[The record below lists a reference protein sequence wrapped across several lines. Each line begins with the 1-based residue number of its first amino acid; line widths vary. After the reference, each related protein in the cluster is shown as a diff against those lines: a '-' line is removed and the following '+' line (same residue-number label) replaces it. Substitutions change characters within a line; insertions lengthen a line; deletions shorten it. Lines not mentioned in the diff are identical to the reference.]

1 MAHVEN
7 LTTRLEG
14 SIVTLE
20 PLRPEHAEE
29 LWEAA
34 QAPEIWTW
42 LANLNERERFDLWHE
57 ASLEAAAAGREGPFT
72 TRDAESGAVIG
83 SSRYLNVRPADRV
96 VEIGWTWLNPR
107 AWRSGANVEAKL
119 LMMGHAFETLDCV
132 RVEFKTDARNERSR
146 AALAALPARFEG
158 VLRNHMIVP
167 DVGQRDSAYFSVIA
181 GEWPAVRAN
190 LERRLGRGTSAG
202 ESGPATG
209 AGEGGPAVSGGEAER
224 PVAGTANR
232 PERDLSLRRSSDPA
246 ELHRLEPLWD
256 ALQAHHVEVT
266 PDLGPL
272 APARSHEEAR
282 RIRLAKYERWLRDP
296 DTFFILAVVDG
307 EPAGYAFVTVGMPYA
322 SWDVGE
328 RLATL
333 ESLSILPAHRGS
345 GIGTALLDAAWDRL
359 AELDIEDMQI
369 VTTSTNAGAKRFYER
384 HGFSHRLDVYYGR
397 SA

>member
-1 MAHVEN
+1 MAALEN

-20 PLRPEHAEE
+20 PLLPEHAEE

-42 LANLNERERFDLWHE
+42 LANLNERERFDYWLE
-57 ASLEAAAAGREGPFT
+57 LTFEAAAGGHEGPFV
-72 TRDAESGAVIG
+72 TRLNADGRLVG
-83 SSRYLNVRPADRV
+83 SSRFLNIRPADRV

-146 AALAALPARFEG
+146 TALAALPAHFEG
-158 VLRNHMIVP
+158 ILRNHMIVP
-167 DVGQRDSAYFSVIA
+167 DVGQRDSAYFSVIPS
-181 GEWPAVRAN
+181 EWPAVRSN
-190 LERRLGRGTSAG
+190 LERRLGRETGNSQGDRRAGKGMDSAA
-202 ESGPATG
+202 PNLTF
-209 AGEGGPAVSGGEAER
+209 
-224 PVAGTANR
+224 
-232 PERDLSLRRSSDPA
+232 RRSSDPA
-246 ELHRLEPLWD
+246 ELDLLGPLWD
-256 ALQAHHVEVT
+256 ALQEHHVEVT
-266 PDLGPL
+266 PDLGL
-272 APARSHEEAR
+272 GAPARTEEEAR
-282 RIRLAKYERWLRDP
+282 RIRLAKYERWLEDP
-296 DTFFILAVVDG
+296 DAFFIVATVEG

-333 ESLSILPAHRGS
+333 ESLSILPAHRGA
-345 GIGTALLDAAWDRL
+345 GIGAALLEAAWSHL
-359 AELDIEDMQI
+359 AELGVADMQI

-384 HGFSHRLDVYYGR
+384 HGFSHRLDVYYGKSPLAGR
-397 SA
+397 DER